1 MKPLTKEQKS
11 IRFWNK
17 VIKPINNKNYC
28 WLWAGSVSKSG
39 YGNYYNTGAHRFAY
53 KDLIGPIP
61 KGYILM
67 HSCDN
72 RICVNPDHLSIGTY
86 KDNSADMRDKERNA
100 VFLGEDH
107 GNSKLTEEDVLY
119 IRSNYVKGNRWQPG
133 NSAQLA
139 DRFGIHRSH
148 VYSIVN
154 NKKWQWLRRNN
165 NV

>member
-39 YGNYYNTGAHRFAY
+39 YGNYYNTGTHRFAY
-53 KDLIGPIP
+53 QDLTGPIP
-61 KGYILM
+61 KGYVIM

-72 RICVNPDHLSIGTY
+72 KLCVNPKHLSIGTF
-86 KDNSADMRDKERNA
+86 KDNSIDMKNKKRNA

-107 GNSKLTEEDVLY
+107 GNAKLTEKDVLY
-119 IRSNYVKGNRWQPG
+119 IRSNYIKGNRWKPG
-133 NSAQLA
+133 NSEQLA

-148 VYSIVN
+148 IYAISN
-154 NKKWQWLRRNN
+154 NKKWQWLEDKK
-165 NV
+165 